1 MKNLINTWMREKDH
15 KQEKKDTIF
24 FILVHSLFLERLIQL
39 SNPQLEL
46 DFHYASRILTRN
58 HNQST
63 ILTLEKE
70 TKAPNTGVL
79 CEYKPKRTLF
89 LSQTRK
95 LYSSMP

>member
-1 MKNLINTWMREKDH
+1 MREKDQI
-15 KQEKKDTIF
+15 KRRKTQS

-70 TKAPNTGVL
+70 TKAPNTRVL
-79 CEYKPKRTLF
+79 CEYKLK
-89 LSQTRK
+89 
-95 LYSSMP
+95 